1 MDLNTPGQLEVMDKG
16 SHPVVMSSENTLVS
30 GDPIHRHQ

>member
-16 SHPVVMSSENTLVS
+16 SHPVVMLSENTSVS
-30 GDPIHRHQ
+30 GDPFHRHQ